1 MKKKNATKNATIKN
15 RKNGEKEKVQDDTT
29 VTKIP
34 FNSPHNREIVKISV
48 NTENNKSNKRPSN
61 CSLLS
66 HKKVCPG
73 RRLVKTAQ

>member
-48 NTENNKSNKRPSN
+48 NTEKQQEQQEAF
-61 CSLLS
+61 
-66 HKKVCPG
+66 KVFSAFTQKGLPWQ
-73 RRLVKTAQ
+73 AFS